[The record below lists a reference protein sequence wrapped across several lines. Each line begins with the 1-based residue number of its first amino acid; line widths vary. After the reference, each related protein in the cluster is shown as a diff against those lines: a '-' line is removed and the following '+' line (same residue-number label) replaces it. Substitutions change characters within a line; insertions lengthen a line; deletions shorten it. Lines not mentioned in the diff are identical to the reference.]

1 LHFTANLFM
10 HFRSPSVSLTNET
23 LILLNLSVTKLL
35 RRGFIWE
42 VLRARSMISYQLNL
56 KM

>member
-1 LHFTANLFM
+1 M